1 MGGKRHTGIGFNRPK
16 KRKVSPLV
24 PAPATSEDT
33 VETKEPSPPPS
44 PEREPSPVAPARP
57 APKPRHLTI
66 DKSGLALA
74 REQMRDAEKEYQKV
88 QRRWERKKL
97 TYFDYDKYSPWAEV
111 SVVQRIK
118 ARLQQADDDLDAA
131 RSDWVFRREVWLRLR
146 THLRMTK
153 LKEENPGDKEIV
165 SQWLTAGIRLTGIFG
180 LPSCGDRTWKS
191 SGRGTLPP
199 AGLWPLRTSWLASW
213 GSPVRGGSRIRTS
226 WRKRQ
231 RQRRRSGSGSNAIK
245 PGQKSKPRRT
255 RANAFSVGWRRKRRI
270 HRCVCKADAW
280 GISAAASAALPCE
293 RWAFA
298 CAAPARAPM
307 ARVQNAA
314 GRPAKPPGRHCCR
327 SQRRV
332 LTVHMS

>member
-165 SQWLTAGIRLTGIFG
+165 SQWLTAGIRLTGI
-180 LPSCGDRTWKS
+180 W
-191 SGRGTLPP
+191 PP
-199 AGLWPLRTSWLASW
+199 ELWRPHVEELGPGHFAA
-213 GSPVRGGSRIRTS
+213 
-226 WRKRQ
+226 
-231 RQRRRSGSGSNAIK
+231 RRSVAAADLVARELGLARAWGLTHSDELAETSAPAETEWQRIQRNQARAKEQTEAHARKCILRRLEAEKADPSLRVQGGCMGDFGGGVGRAILREMGVCVCSPCPRPDGACPKCCGEAGETSGS
-245 PGQKSKPRRT
+245 
-255 RANAFSVGWRRKRRI
+255 
-270 HRCVCKADAW
+270 
-280 GISAAASAALPCE
+280 AL
-293 RWAFA
+293 
-298 CAAPARAPM
+298 
-307 ARVQNAA
+307 
-314 GRPAKPPGRHCCR
+314 
-327 SQRRV
+327 
-332 LTVHMS
+332 